1 VRKHIPWSL
10 TAATAASTLVLG
22 LLSAPPALADTDPHS
37 PADRTVPVPDTW
49 EPGEANTEPVGG
61 EPPNEPWA
69 PPGAED
75 EAAPETQNRSEEP
88 ETRVGTCADGVNRG
102 IQSWYP
108 LERHQ
113 ISDRM
118 ELAVNTQGGNLV
130 VRHRDLTVAGT
141 GLDLSVSSFYNSAPS
156 YDGWTLSHGQDVGL
170 SIFSNGIIFQG
181 PSGYCERFD
190 IAEDGSFTP
199 PSGLNAELEELEN
212 GHYALTFHRGEYEDQ
227 VWTFNANGWLYSQA
241 DRNGHTHRMRYDT
254 EGDLASIV
262 DTQDRVTTFEWDPD
276 AWEQPT
282 RITDPVGETATAFT
296 WNGDGGM
303 VALTDRAGQDI
314 DFGYNDDGLL
324 TSITDATGAVWK
336 IAYNDNDQVSSLT
349 VPDGSQDGATTAYSY
364 ADGAWT
370 NTQTTVTDP
379 EGGESTFEFD
389 DSGRQTSA
397 TDQVGNTRSQTWTA
411 NSDVATTTDA
421 LQASVTYDYDEFNNL
436 IGTELPTG
444 AATSVGFTDTANPA
458 KPTSVTTPD
467 GDTLEMSYDDAGNL
481 TSAVQE
487 EMDIEVADIRYHSNG
502 LVNQVIDAGGNSTSY
517 SYDRAGNMTLMS
529 EPGPM
534 GTTQYGYDALSR
546 VTSVTDGNGVTLEYG
561 YDRLD
566 RIVSISQGGDLLQA
580 IAYDGN
586 GRQIATH
593 TDQASVEHAYNGRGD
608 LLETVRTDSAGS
620 ERTTYAYDAAGN
632 VTGMVE
638 HGHSTTYGYDA
649 AFRLTSL
656 TDHTGAQTTFTN
668 DENNRRTSIT
678 HPDGAVEERAY
689 DDSGRLTAI
698 TTTGAADQALVE
710 AVYSYDNDGADSD
723 QLQSR
728 TIGGE
733 TETFTYDGLD
743 RLTSD
748 GTTDYTYDD
757 VGNLLSAGDEEFA
770 YNDADQPTSARGAEV
785 GHDEAGNMTSR
796 GEYVYEYSVTNQTLR
811 SHDGEGELASWLSY
825 DTTDQTQMRGVTD
838 VHEGTRVERQL
849 SNTAL
854 GVTNIASEGERTS
867 FVRDP
872 DGRLV
877 SMVAWDGDERF
888 HYTLDH
894 QNTVLALTSE
904 GSEAESPD
912 VVYDYSPYGERT
924 SESLE
929 GTEAAALSPF
939 GFTGAY
945 QFQDGTVHLNHRFHS
960 TFTLGFTQP
969 DPSRQELNNYNY
981 AACDPINNAD
991 PSGLISVRGATDCQL
1006 ATFDAVSA
1014 VVQTAVGIGLFIGGV
1029 MTSKFGVGL
1038 GLTLAGGAVT
1048 LWGATGALTAGEAMR
1063 RAC

>member
-1 VRKHIPWSL
+1 MRRHIPWSL
-10 TAATAASTLVLG
+10 AACTAVSTLVLG

-37 PADRTVPVPDTW
+37 PADRTVPVPEIW

-69 PPGAED
+69 PPGSED
-75 EAAPETQNRSEEP
+75 EAETFAQDPEA
-88 ETRVGTCADGVNRG
+88 RVISCGHGDARG

-118 ELAVNTQGGNLV
+118 ELAVNTHNGNLV
-130 VRHRDLTVAGT
+130 VRHRNLTMAGT
-141 GLDLSVSSFYNSAPS
+141 GLDLSVSSFYNSEPL
-156 YDGWTLSHGQDVGL
+156 YGGWSLSHGQDVGL
-170 SIFSNGIIFQG
+170 RIYSNGIFFQG
-181 PSGYCERFD
+181 PSGYCEEFD
-190 IAEDGSFTP
+190 IEEDGSFTP
-199 PSGLNAELEELEN
+199 PPGLNAELEELSN

-241 DRNGHTHRMRYDT
+241 DRNGNTHRMRYDT
-254 EGDLASIV
+254 NWNLVSVV
-262 DTQDRVTTFEWDPD
+262 DTQDRVTTFDWDSG
-276 AWEQPT
+276 AIPT
-282 RITDPVGETATAFT
+282 ITDPVGETATSYAS
-296 WNGDGGM
+296 NEDGTST
-303 VALTDRAGQDI
+303 LTDRAGQDI
-314 DFGYNDDGLL
+314 EFGYHESENGPGGRLL

-336 IAYNDNDQVSSLT
+336 IAYNDDGDVASLT
-349 VPDGSQDGATTAYSY
+349 VPDSSEDGATTSYSY
-364 ADGAWT
+364 AESGW
-370 NTQTTVTDP
+370 NNPETTVTDP
-379 EGGESTFEFD
+379 EGGESTLEFD
-389 DSGRQTSA
+389 DRGRQTSA

-421 LQASVTYDYDEFNNL
+421 LQASVTYEHDEFNNL

-502 LVNQVIDAGGNSTSY
+502 LVNQVIDANGNTTDY
-517 SYDRAGNMTLMS
+517 SYDRAGNMTAMD

-534 GTTQYGYDALSR
+534 GTTQYGYDSLSR

-566 RIVSISQGGDLLQA
+566 RVVRIAHGGQVLQA
-580 IAYDGN
+580 IEYDGN
-586 GRQIATH
+586 GRQVATH
-593 TDQASVEHAYNGRGD
+593 TDQATVEHSYNGRGD

-620 ERTTYAYDAAGN
+620 ETTTYAYDAAGN
-632 VTGMVE
+632 VTEMVE
-638 HGHSTTYGYDA
+638 HGKTTTYGYDA
-649 AFRLTSL
+649 AFRLSSL
-656 TDHTGAQTTFTN
+656 VDHTGVETTFTS

-689 DDSGRLTAI
+689 DDSGRLTGI
-698 TTTGAADQALVE
+698 TTTGTAGQSLVE
-710 AVYSYDNDGADSD
+710 ASYSYDDDGADSD

-728 TIGGE
+728 TVQGE

-757 VGNLLSAGDEEFA
+757 VGNLLTAGAEEFA
-770 YNDADQPTSARGAEV
+770 YNDADQPTSARGAQV

-811 SHDGEGELASWLSY
+811 SDDGEGELASWLSY

-854 GVTNIASEGERTS
+854 GVTNIASDGERTS

-872 DGRLV
+872 EGRLV
-877 SMVAWDGDERF
+877 SMVAWDGNERF
-888 HYTLDH
+888 HYTLDQ

-912 VVYDYSPYGERT
+912 VVYDYSPYGERS

-960 TFTLGFTQP
+960 TFTMGFTQP

-981 AACDPINNAD
+981 AQCDPINNTD
-991 PSGLISVRGATDCQL
+991 PTGLNSCNEAINGFILGLIVTGLSFPFAATPMGFVAAIGSGLIVISQ
-1006 ATFDAVSA
+1006 
-1014 VVQTAVGIGLFIGGV
+1014 VQAID
-1029 MTSKFGVGL
+1029 
-1038 GLTLAGGAVT
+1038 
-1048 LWGATGALTAGEAMR
+1048 
-1063 RAC
+1063 RACGGRISASMTT

>member
-1 VRKHIPWSL
+1 MRRHIPWSL

-37 PADRTVPVPDTW
+37 PRDRTVPVPDTW

-61 EPPNEPWA
+61 EPPNEPWT
-69 PPGAED
+69 PPGAD
-75 EAAPETQNRSEEP
+75 SEAESFAENSEAQAF
-88 ETRVGTCADGVNRG
+88 TCDDGSNRG

-118 ELAVNTQGGNLV
+118 ELTVNTQGGNLV
-130 VRHRDLTVAGT
+130 LRHRDLTMAGT
-141 GLDLSVSSFYNSAPS
+141 GLDLSISSFYNSELS
-156 YDGWTLSHGQDVGL
+156 YGGWSLSHGQDVGL
-170 SIFSNGIIFQG
+170 STFRDDVIFQG
-181 PSGYCERFD
+181 PSGYCATFTLE
-190 IAEDGSFTP
+190 ENGSYTP
-199 PSGLNAELEELEN
+199 PSGVNADLEELDN
-212 GHYALTFHRGEYEDQ
+212 GRYELTFHRGEYEDQ
-227 VWTFNANGWLYSQA
+227 VWTFTTNGWLHSQA
-241 DRNGHTHRMRYDT
+241 DRNGNTNHMRYDSDG
-254 EGDLASIV
+254 ELVSIV
-262 DTQDRVTTFEWDPD
+262 DTQERITTFTWDR
-276 AWEQPT
+276 WVLPT
-282 RITDPVGETATAFT
+282 ITDPTGETAVSRTWDDKVSNSLIAF
-296 WNGDGGM
+296 
-303 VALTDRAGQDI
+303 TDRAGQELE
-314 DFGYNDDGLL
+314 FGYRQGKSGLNGKLL
-324 TSITDATGAVWK
+324 TSVTDATGAVWK

-349 VPDGSQDGATTAYSY
+349 VPDGSEDGATTTYSY
-364 ADGAWT
+364 ADESSS

-379 EGGESTFEFD
+379 EGGESTLEFD
-389 DSGRQTSA
+389 DRGRQTSA

-421 LQASVTYDYDEFNNL
+421 LQASVTYEHDEFNNL

-487 EMDIEVADIRYHSNG
+487 EMDIEVTDIAYHSNG
-502 LVNQVIDAGGNSTSY
+502 LVDEVTDAGGNTTSY
-517 SYDRAGNMTLMS
+517 SYDRAGNMTAMD

-534 GTTQYGYDALSR
+534 GTTEYGYDALSR
-546 VTSVTDGNGVTLEYG
+546 VTSVTDGNGVRLEYG

-580 IAYDGN
+580 IDYDGN
-586 GRQIATH
+586 GRQVATH
-593 TDQASVEHAYNGRGD
+593 TDQASVEHSYNGRGD
-608 LLETVRTDSAGS
+608 LLQTVRTDSSGS
-620 ERTTYAYDAAGN
+620 ETTTYAYDAAGN
-632 VTGMVE
+632 VTEMVE
-638 HGHSTTYGYDA
+638 HGKTTTYGYDA

-656 TDHTGAQTTFTN
+656 TDHTGAETTFTS
-668 DENNRRTSIT
+668 DENNRRTSIE

-689 DDSGRLTAI
+689 DDSGRLTGI

-710 AVYSYDNDGADSD
+710 AVYSYDDDGVDSD

-757 VGNLLSAGDEEFA
+757 VGNLLTAGAEEFA

-811 SHDGEGELASWLSY
+811 SDDGEGELASWLSY

-854 GVTNIASEGERTS
+854 GVTNIASAGERTS

-872 DGRLV
+872 EGRLV
-877 SMVAWDGDERF
+877 SMVAWDGNERF

-912 VVYDYSPYGERT
+912 VVYDYSPYGERA

-969 DPSRQELNNYNY
+969 DPSRQELNNYAY
-981 AACDPINNAD
+981 AACDPINKMDPTGLNA
-991 PSGLISVRGATDCQL
+991 SCGWGIAGFVGGMASYAYGAYGVAAIAAGV
-1006 ATFDAVSA
+1006 ATGGVALPA
-1014 VVQTAVGIGLFIGGV
+1014 IMLGITIVGIGGSIHG
-1029 MTSKFGVGL
+1029 MMS
-1038 GLTLAGGAVT
+1038 
-1048 LWGATGALTAGEAMR
+1048 
-1063 RAC
+1063 C

>member
-1 VRKHIPWSL
+1 MRKHIPWSL

-61 EPPNEPWA
+61 EPPNEPWS

-75 EAAPETQNRSEEP
+75 EAAPEARAENP
-88 ETRVGTCADGVNRG
+88 EARVLTCTSSPGRG
-102 IQSWYP
+102 LREHYP

-118 ELAVNTQGGNLV
+118 ELTVNLSAGNAVL
-130 VRHRDLTVAGT
+130 RHRNLTMAGT
-141 GLDLSVSSFYNSAPS
+141 GLDLSVSSFYDSNAWERWHGNP
-156 YDGWTLSHGQDVGL
+156 WLLSHGHNVGL
-170 SIFSNGIIFQG
+170 DVDNATGVIFHG
-181 PSGYCERFD
+181 PSGYCVNFG
-190 IAEDGSFTP
+190 DGEAGEYDQ
-199 PSGLNAELEELEN
+199 PSGLDAELEENSDGSFDLRW
-212 GHYALTFHRGEYEDQ
+212 HRGEYEDQ
-227 VWTFNANGWLYSQA
+227 VWHFTAEGWLYSQA
-241 DRNGHTHRMRYDT
+241 DRNGQTHRMRYDT
-254 EGDLASIV
+254 EGNLASVV
-262 DTQDRVTTFEWDPD
+262 DTQDRVTAFD
-276 AWEQPT
+276 WEGDELAA
-282 RITDPVGETATAFT
+282 IIDPVGQAAAEFT
-296 WNGDGGM
+296 WNSDGDM
-303 VALTDRAGQDI
+303 VALTDRAGQDLE
-314 DFGYNDDGLL
+314 FGYDDGGLL

-336 IAYNDNDQVSSLT
+336 IAYNDDGEVASLT
-349 VPDGSQDGATTAYSY
+349 VPDGSEDGATTSYSY
-364 ADGAWT
+364 GDG
-370 NTQTTVTDP
+370 QTTVTDP
-379 EGGESTFEFD
+379 GGGESTFEFD
-389 DSGRQTSA
+389 DQGRQTSA

-421 LQASVTYDYDEFNNL
+421 LEASVTYEHDEFNNL

-502 LVNQVIDAGGNSTSY
+502 LVEQVTDANGNVTSY
-517 SYDRAGNMTLMS
+517 SYDRAGNMTAMD

-534 GTTQYGYDALSR
+534 GTTEYGYDALSR

-586 GRQIATH
+586 GRQITTH
-593 TDQASVEHAYNGRGD
+593 TDQASVEHSYNGRGD

-620 ERTTYAYDAAGN
+620 ETTTYAYDAAGN
-632 VTGMVE
+632 VTEMVE
-638 HGHSTTYGYDA
+638 HGKTTTYGYDA

-656 TDHTGAQTTFTN
+656 TDHTGAETTFTN
-668 DENNRRTSIT
+668 DENNRRTSIE
-678 HPDGAVEERAY
+678 HPDGAVEERTY
-689 DDSGRLTAI
+689 DDSGRLTSI
-698 TTTGAADQALVE
+698 TTTGAADQSLVE
-710 AVYSYDNDGADSD
+710 ASYSYDNDGADSD

-728 TIGGE
+728 TVNGD

-757 VGNLLSAGDEEFA
+757 VGNLLTAGGEEFA

-811 SHDGEGELASWLSY
+811 SNDGEGELASWLSY

-854 GVTNIASEGERTS
+854 GVTNIASGGERTS

-872 DGRLV
+872 EGRLV

-888 HYTLDH
+888 HYTLDQ

-912 VVYDYSPYGERT
+912 VVYDYNPYGERT

-960 TFTLGFTQP
+960 TFTMGFTQP
-969 DPSRQELNNYNY
+969 DPSRQEMNNYAY
-981 AACDPINNAD
+981 AACDPINNTD
-991 PSGLISVRGATDCQL
+991 PTGL
-1006 ATFDAVSA
+1006 SA
-1014 VVQTAVGIGLFIGGV
+1014 VPWPQA
-1029 MTSKFGVGL
+1029 
-1038 GLTLAGGAVT
+1038 AC
-1048 LWGATGALTAGEAMR
+1048 WGATIYMLKLSTASLVLNVWGTPVHIATAVVTVGCLAYDMTVST
-1063 RAC
+1063 